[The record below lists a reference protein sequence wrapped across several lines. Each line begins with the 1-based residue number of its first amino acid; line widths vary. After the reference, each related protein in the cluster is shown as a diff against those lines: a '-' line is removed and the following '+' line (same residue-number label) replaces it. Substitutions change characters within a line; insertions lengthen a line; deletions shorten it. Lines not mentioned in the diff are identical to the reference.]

1 MNAPASPPPDHR
13 SPDHPLLD
21 PPLRTLRA
29 RCREAAREL
38 RAHALAVD
46 ADPGGERRQLDTAV
60 LALMRA
66 AATPKEFRAADA
78 AVDLGTAEGCL
89 PRVVATVE
97 FARGDAGV
105 VCSNTGPSLAGVAVD
120 TLGDQA
126 QRETFYRAIADGRA
140 WTFFAMT
147 EPARGSDAAAMES
160 RLTPCA
166 DPADGYRLSGAKR
179 YVGNASRAA
188 IGVVFARTG
197 PTALSIRGALLPLPA
212 AGFAAEPLDMIGL
225 RGARICQ
232 VDLDDVPVPRAHLL
246 GAHLPASRRGL
257 WGIGRTFNAMRL
269 QITALALG
277 TAWAIRDC
285 VAELR
290 PGWSGTDLVTAR
302 LAAACALLYD
312 AAAAVD
318 LDPDA
323 RRPPAAAK
331 LHGTDLAV
339 RTAHWAAGALG
350 PGTLLEHP
358 LLEKWCRDVRA
369 FEFMDGTS
377 NIQRLHITGDI
388 ASRKVRR

>member
-1 MNAPASPPPDHR
+1 MTVPDAP
-13 SPDHPLLD
+13 LD
-21 PPLRTLRA
+21 PPLRALRA
-29 RCREAAREL
+29 DCRTAGRAL

-46 ADPGGERRQLDTAV
+46 ADPGGEQRQLDSPV

-66 AATPKEFRAADA
+66 ASTPKEFRTPGMPD
-78 AVDLGTAEGCL
+78 DLDSTDGCL

-97 FARGDAGV
+97 LARGDAGV
-105 VCSNTGPSLAGVAVD
+105 VCSNSGPSLAGVAVD
-120 TLGDQA
+120 TLGDEA
-126 QRETFYRAIADGRA
+126 QRAQFYDAIADGRS
-140 WTFFAMT
+140 WTFFGMT
-147 EPARGSDAAAMES
+147 EPARGSDAGAMET
-160 RLTPCA
+160 RLDALP
-166 DPADGYRLSGAKR
+166 DPADGYALTGAKR
-179 YVGNASRAA
+179 YVGNASRATV
-188 IGVVFARTG
+188 GVVFARTG
-197 PTALSIRGALLPLPA
+197 STALSIRGALVPLPA
-212 AGFAAEPLDMIGL
+212 EGFVAEPLDMMGL

-232 VDLDDVPVPRAHLL
+232 LDLERVRVPRAQLL

-277 TAWAIRDC
+277 TAWAIHDG

-290 PGWSGTDLVTAR
+290 PGWAGLEPVTAR
-302 LAAACALLYD
+302 LTAACALLYD

-323 RRPPAAAK
+323 RRPPSAAK

-339 RTAHWAAGALG
+339 RTAHWAANAAG
-350 PGTLLEHP
+350 PGGLLEHP

-388 ASRKVRR
+388 ASRKART